1 VIRDRV
7 LRNKVR
13 SIEVRL
19 ADLARQRADLT
30 REWECLEEERMQTLR
45 ELDTYNAEEAFSDRL
60 AG

>member
-1 VIRDRV
+1 MIRERR
-7 LRNKVR
+7 LRNKVQ

-30 REWECLEEERMQTLR
+30 REWECLEEERMQALR
-45 ELDTYNAEEAFSDRL
+45 ELDTCHAEEAFSDRL